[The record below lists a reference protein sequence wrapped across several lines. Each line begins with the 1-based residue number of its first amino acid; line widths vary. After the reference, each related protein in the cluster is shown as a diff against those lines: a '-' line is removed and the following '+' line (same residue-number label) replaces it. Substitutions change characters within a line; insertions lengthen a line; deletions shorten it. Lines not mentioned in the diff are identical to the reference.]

1 MIIHFINSYTFVTGK
16 PFQVVNP
23 VNYSP
28 VKTIGLNKGRSQ
40 VLRAVLEIREKKRV
54 PPRSRCIWI
63 TSRAMILN
71 KDHF

>member
-16 PFQVVNP
+16 PLQVVNP

-28 VKTIGLNKGRSQ
+28 MKTIGLNKGRSQ

-54 PPRSRCIWI
+54 AKEQVYLDNIQGNDP
-63 TSRAMILN
+63 
-71 KDHF
+71 